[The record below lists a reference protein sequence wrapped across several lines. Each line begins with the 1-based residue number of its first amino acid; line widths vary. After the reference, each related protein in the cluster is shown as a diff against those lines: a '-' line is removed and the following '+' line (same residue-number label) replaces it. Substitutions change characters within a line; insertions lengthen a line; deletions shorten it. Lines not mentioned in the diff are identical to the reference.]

1 MAALFKKKKLITLK
15 THTQEN
21 ENIEAEKEGKA
32 GQQEDLSSEAK
43 SAEAKKTEEKK
54 SEQEPAPKPPAPI
67 VCPSCGREI
76 NKKEAEKNKYV
87 CYECGNYF
95 RVRTKN
101 RIKIV
106 TDAKTFEPWFE
117 DLQFEN
123 PLDFP
128 GYEEKIAAAK
138 EKTGLH
144 EAVTVGRC
152 KIYGEDTV
160 LGICDARFLMSSM
173 GHIVGEKIA
182 LAVERATELKLPV
195 ILFCCS
201 GGARM
206 QEGIVS
212 LMQMAKTSA
221 ALKRHS
227 DAGLL
232 YVPVLTDPT
241 TGGVTASFAMLGD
254 IILAEP
260 GALIGF
266 AGPRVIEQTIGQK
279 LPEGFQ
285 RAEFQLEHGFVDA
298 IVERKDLKMTL
309 YKILKLHHKKEGYA
323 NFDPLRSDDCY
334 EPTEL
339 MRERSAKSQ
348 VLTAWEKVKASRK
361 LDRCA
366 SVDYMEYI
374 FDEFMEMHGD
384 RQFRDDPAIVGGI
397 AYLDGQPV
405 TVIGVHKGRDLK
417 DCMNH
422 NYGMPSPEGYRKA
435 LRLMKQAE
443 KFNRPVITFVN
454 TSGAFC
460 GMEAEERGQG
470 EAIARNLYEMSGLQ
484 VPVLC
489 IMIGEGGSGG
499 ALALAVGN
507 EVWMMENATYS
518 VLSPEGFASI
528 LWKDGK
534 RAKEASGI
542 MKITAQDLY
551 ALQIVEE
558 VIPEYGIADEKACE
572 SISRYMKGL
581 MKAFLEKQDKKT
593 GEQLAA
599 ERYDRFRAF

>member
-1 MAALFKKKKLITLK
+1 MPAILRRRKLISLRP
-15 THTQEN
+15 
-21 ENIEAEKEGKA
+21 
-32 GQQEDLSSEAK
+32 
-43 SAEAKKTEEKK
+43 EKK
-54 SEQEPAPKPPAPI
+54 SRDIRIPYKKEQVQIKPVTPPSVKKAAETEKPLI
-67 VCPSCGREI
+67 ICPSCKQQIDRTEV
-76 NKKEAEKNKYV
+76 EKNRYV
-87 CYECGNYF
+87 CYQCGNYF

-101 RIKIV
+101 RIRMV
-106 TDAKTFEPWFE
+106 ADAGTFEPWFE
-117 DLQFEN
+117 YLEDEN
-123 PLDFP
+123 PLEFP
-128 GYEEKIAAAK
+128 EYEEKLEAVR

-144 EAVTVGRC
+144 EAVTVGKC
-152 KIYGEDTV
+152 KIYGEETV

-173 GHIVGEKIA
+173 GHVVGEKITR
-182 LAVERATELKLPV
+182 AVERATEEKLPV

-206 QEGIVS
+206 QEGIIS

-298 IVERKDLKMTL
+298 IVERKDLKLTL
-309 YKILKLHHKKEGYA
+309 NGILAMHRKRAGYA
-323 NFDPLRSDDCY
+323 DFDPHREEDCY
-334 EPTEL
+334 EPSEL
-339 MRERSAKSQ
+339 LRERAMKER
-348 VLTAWEKVKASRK
+348 VLSPWEKVKAARRV
-361 LDRCA
+361 DRPGTM
-366 SVDYMEYI
+366 DYIRLM
-374 FDEFMEMHGD
+374 FDGFMEFHGD
-384 RQFRDDPAIVGGI
+384 RYFRDDPAIVGGI

-405 TVIGVHKGRDLK
+405 TVIGVEKGKDFK
-417 DCMNH
+417 DCMQH

-435 LRLMKQAE
+435 IRLMKQAE
-443 KFNRPVITFVN
+443 KFNRPIITFVN
-454 TSGAFC
+454 TSGAYC

-470 EAIARNLYEMSGLQ
+470 EAIARNLYEMSALK
-484 VPVLC
+484 VPILC
-489 IMIGEGGSGG
+489 LMIGEGGSGG

-507 EVWMMENATYS
+507 EVWMMEHATYC

-542 MKITAQDLY
+542 MKITAQDLKE
-551 ALQIVEE
+551 LHVVEQ
-558 VIPEYGIADEKACE
+558 VIPEYGIADAKACE
-572 SISRYMKGL
+572 SIARHIKGNV
-581 MKAFLEKQDKKT
+581 KEFLRAQNGKS
-593 GEQLAA
+593 GEQLAE
-599 ERYDRFRAF
+599 ERYHRFRKF

>member
-1 MAALFKKKKLITLK
+1 MAALF
-15 THTQEN
+15 E
-21 ENIEAEKEGKA
+21 
-32 GQQEDLSSEAK
+32 
-43 SAEAKKTEEKK
+43 KKTENVTVVPP
-54 SEQEPAPKPPAPI
+54 QETI

-76 NKKEAEKNKYV
+76 DKKTVEKNKYV
-87 CYECGNYF
+87 CYECNNYF

-101 RIKIV
+101 RIKMV
-106 TDAKTFEPWFE
+106 VDAGTFEPWFE
-117 DLQFEN
+117 EIEAVN

-128 GYEEKIAAAK
+128 GYEEKVAASK

-144 EAVTVGRC
+144 EAVTVGSC
-152 KIYGEDTV
+152 QIYGEDTV

-173 GHIVGEKIA
+173 GHVVGEKIA
-182 LAVERATELKLPV
+182 LAVERATALRLPV

-221 ALKRHS
+221 ALKKHS

-266 AGPRVIEQTIGQK
+266 AGARVIEQTIGQK

-309 YKILKLHHKKEGYA
+309 YRILHMHQTKEGYT
-323 NFDPLRSDDCY
+323 NFDPLRADDCY
-334 EPTEL
+334 DPTEL
-339 MRERSAKSQ
+339 MKERAVKSKP
-348 VLTAWEKVKASRK
+348 LSAWEKVKAARK
-361 LDRCA
+361 VDRCA
-366 SVDYMEYI
+366 SVDYMERI
-374 FDEFMEMHGD
+374 FDEFMEFHGD
-384 RQFRDDPAIVGGI
+384 RLFRDDPAIIGGI

-405 TVIGVHKGRDLK
+405 TVIGVHKGKDLK
-417 DCMNH
+417 DCMRH

-443 KFNRPVITFVN
+443 KFHRPIITFVN

-470 EAIARNLYEMSGLQ
+470 EAIARNLYEMAGLRI
-484 VPVLC
+484 PVLC
-489 IMIGEGGSGG
+489 LMIGEGGSGG
-499 ALALAVGN
+499 ALALSVGN
-507 EVWMMENATYS
+507 EVWMMENATYC

-542 MKITAQDLY
+542 MKITAQDLKD
-551 ALQIVEE
+551 LRIIEE
-558 VIPEYGIADEKACE
+558 IIPEFGMADELAAE
-572 SISRYMKGL
+572 SIARYMKGNI
-581 MKAFLEKQDKKT
+581 KEFLKRQNGKT
-593 GEQLAA
+593 GEELAA
-599 ERYDRFRAF
+599 ERYARFRRF